1 MERNEFIKSC
11 VGFCLGG
18 LFLDIGMTGC
28 VSANYF
34 AKSTRNNNILNISKT
49 EFLIEDNSRKKHR
62 NYVLIKTELLGF
74 PIGLYKHSDG
84 EFTAILMQCTHQGC
98 ELQANN
104 QLLVCPC
111 HGSEFNSYGIVQN
124 PPAERNLK
132 TFKTT
137 TNNDTI
143 FIEL

>member
-18 LFLDIGMTGC
+18 LLLDLGMAGC
-28 VSANYF
+28 VSLNYF
-34 AKSTRNNNILNISKT
+34 AKSSLNNNIISVPKT
-49 EFLIEDNSRKKHR
+49 EFIVEDGHRKKSRK
-62 NYVLIKTELLGF
+62 YVLVKTELFGF
-74 PIGLYKHSDG
+74 PIALYKHSD
-84 EFTAILMQCTHQGC
+84 EEYTALLMQCTHQGC

-111 HGSEFNSYGIVQN
+111 HGSEFNSFGIVQN
-124 PPAERNLK
+124 PPAERNLN

-137 TNNDTI
+137 TNNESI
-143 FIEL
+143 FIEF